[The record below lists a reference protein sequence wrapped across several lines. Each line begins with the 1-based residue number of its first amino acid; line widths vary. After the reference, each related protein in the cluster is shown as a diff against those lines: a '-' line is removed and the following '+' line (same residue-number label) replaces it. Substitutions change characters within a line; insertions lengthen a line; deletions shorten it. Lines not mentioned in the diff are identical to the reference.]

1 MPTPNLTR
9 NDARRRAELI
19 DVVSYDVE
27 LDLTDGG
34 GKPGTRT
41 FHSRTTVR
49 FTCTAP
55 GAATFIDLVA
65 DNIREASLNGTS
77 VDVSGYLP
85 EGGIRLTG
93 LAADNELVVDAD
105 CLYTNTGEGL
115 HRFVDPVD
123 DEVYLYTQFE
133 TADAKRMF
141 TCFDQPDLKA
151 VFTFRVIAPNTWQVV
166 SNGRVES
173 VQDTPTGARL
183 FRFTTTPRLS
193 TYITAVVAGPYH
205 RVTGHHD
212 GIDLGVYCRRSLA
225 EHLDAE
231 AILEVTRQGFDWYHD
246 AFDYRYPFDKY
257 DQLFVPEFNVGAMEN
272 AGCVTFSERYIFRS
286 RVTDAAYQRRAE
298 TVLHEMAHM
307 WFGDLV
313 TMRWWD
319 DLWLNESFASFAS
332 ALCQSQATRWTWAWT
347 TFANVEKSWACWQDQ
362 LPSTHPIVADIP
374 DIEAVKVNFD
384 GITYAKGASVLKQL
398 AAYVGTEAFLDSMK
412 VYFRRHEYG
421 NTTLTDLLRACA
433 EVSGRD
439 LSDWSGQ
446 WLRTAGINTIKA
458 DLEVDQDG
466 RFTSVALLQDA
477 PGEYNVLRDHRLA
490 IGLYSGTPLR
500 RTGRVEL
507 DVSGPRTEVPDL
519 VGVSQPDLLMVN
531 DDDLTYTK
539 LRLDDRSLA
548 TVRDRISELADSLPR
563 ALGWSAAWEM
573 TRDGAM
579 AARDYVALVLT
590 GGERETDIGLTQS
603 LLRHSIEALDRFAD
617 PVWAP
622 TGLRRLAERA
632 TLVMRAAEPG
642 SDGQL
647 AWAHALC
654 AAARTDE
661 HVAVVRG
668 LLDGSVVV
676 DGLRVDTELR
686 WTLLHTLVALGAAT
700 DAQIDAELDR
710 DPTSTGQRRAATA
723 RALRPTAEAKAE
735 AWRLATEDDNLPNA
749 MQAAVIAG
757 FGHPTQLT
765 LLEPYVDRYFDTV
778 GKVWERRSSESA
790 QRVVTGLYPS
800 VVAGSTVDQTDQ
812 FLAGDVPGALRRL
825 VLEQRD
831 EVVRALRARRC
842 DAAASN

>member
-1 MPTPNLTR
+1 MSMPNLTR
-9 NDARRRAELI
+9 DDARRRAELI
-19 DVVSYDVE
+19 DVTSYDVE
-27 LDLTDGG
+27 LDLTDGA

-49 FTCTAP
+49 FRCTEP
-55 GAATFIDLVA
+55 GATTFVDLAA
-65 DNIREASLNGTS
+65 DHIGEASLNGTP
-77 VDVSGYLP
+77 VDVSGYTP
-85 EGGIRLTG
+85 EKGIVLTG
-93 LAADNELVVDAD
+93 LAADNELVVDAE

-123 DEVYLYTQFE
+123 DEVYLYSQFE

-151 VFTFRVIAPNTWQVV
+151 EFTFRVVAPSTWQVV

-173 VQDTPTGARL
+173 VQDAPGGARL
-183 FRFTTTPRLS
+183 FRFATTPRLS

-205 RVTGHHD
+205 RVTAHHD

-231 AILEVTRQGFDWYHD
+231 AILEVTRQGFDWYHG

-257 DQLFVPEFNVGAMEN
+257 DQLFVPEFNAGAMEN
-272 AGCVTFSERYIFRS
+272 AGCVTFSEAYVFRS

-298 TVLHEMAHM
+298 TILHEMAHM

-332 ALCQSQATRWTWAWT
+332 TLCQSRATRWTSAWT

-374 DIEAVKVNFD
+374 DIEAVEVNFD

-421 NTTLTDLLRACA
+421 NTTLADLLGACT

-439 LSDWSGQ
+439 LSGWSDQ
-446 WLRTAGINTIKA
+446 WLCTAGINTVRA
-458 DLEVDQDG
+458 DLQVGQDG
-466 RFTSVALLQDA
+466 RFTSVALLQEA
-477 PGEYNVLRDHRLA
+477 PGEHNMLRDHRLA
-490 IGLYSGTPLR
+490 IGLYTGTPLR

-507 DVSGPRTEVPDL
+507 DVSGARTEVPDL
-519 VGVSQPDLLMVN
+519 IGVLQPDLLLVN
-531 DDDLTYTK
+531 DDDLTYAK
-539 LRLDDRSLA
+539 LRLDPRSLA
-548 TVRDRISELADSLPR
+548 TVRDRIGELTDPLPR

-603 LLRHSIEALDRFAD
+603 LARHAVEALDRFAD
-617 PVWAP
+617 PDWAP
-622 TGLRRLAERA
+622 TGLRLLADRA
-632 TLVMRAAEPG
+632 TRVMRGAEPG
-642 SDGQL
+642 SDHQL
-647 AWAHALC
+647 AWARALC
-654 AAARTDE
+654 ASARTDE

-676 DGLRVDTELR
+676 EGLPVDTELR
-686 WTLLHTLVALGAAT
+686 WTLLHTLVAMGAAT
-700 DAQIDAELDR
+700 DAEIDEELER

-735 AWRLATEDDNLPNA
+735 AWRLATEDDDLPNA
-749 MQAAVIAG
+749 MQVAVITG
-757 FGHPTQLT
+757 FHHPAHLA
-765 LLEPYVDRYFDTV
+765 LLQPYVDRYFDVV
-778 GKVWERRSSESA
+778 GQVWERRSSESA

-800 VVAGSTVDQTDQ
+800 VVAESTVQRTDR
-812 FLAGDVPGALRRL
+812 FLVGEIPGALRRL
-825 VLEQRD
+825 MLEQRD
-831 EVVRALRARRC
+831 EVVRALRARRY
-842 DAAASN
+842 DTAASR